1 MTLFRTGQQSK
12 SHASDLSQI
21 VVRSEKAVT
30 SPCRCSGHKFIVQVS
45 LRKGSSTSTRCF
57 QGHKFAMWW
66 DTARCCRACADSQ
79 SSFPL
84 RLAPRRGAAGGPCA
98 SSYFSS
104 GPRLSKLKLITFWI
118 DSLFQ
123 LLSGAAIVTCL
134 SPAPQVFSV
143 AACSPWG
150 SFPFLDTLCSFF

>member
-12 SHASDLSQI
+12 SHPSDPSQI
-21 VVRSEKAVT
+21 VVRSEKAAT
-30 SPCRCSGHKFIVQVS
+30 SPCHCCGHKFIVQVS

-66 DTARCCRACADSQ
+66 DTARCCQACTDSQ

-84 RLAPRRGAAGGPCA
+84 RLAPRLREAGGPRG

-104 GPRLSKLKLITFWI
+104 GPCLSRLKLIAFWI
-118 DSLFQ
+118 NSLFP
-123 LLSGAAIVTCL
+123 SCNGAAIITYL

-150 SFPFLDTLCSFF
+150 LFPFLDTRVFFL